1 LKYRYIA
8 AATVF
13 VLLVALSLFLFLG
26 NPASPTGNDELSLL
40 LETTTYTTQ
49 NGVRYQNDSSP
60 YHLLDAYLPDGD
72 GPFPALIYVHGG
84 GWVQG
89 NRSDFNAIAE
99 LYAKRGIA
107 GFSIDYSLS
116 SENQTAWP
124 QDLNDVITAI
134 QYIQENAAYYNVDPE
149 KIALMGSSA
158 GAHLISLVGTLSG
171 NETFLSTPQLAQV
184 KSKICL
190 IISYDG
196 VTDFQYIGEH
206 LNPSLIYNIVTGA
219 FKESYTQNPSLW
231 LQASPA
237 TYISSEDLP
246 FVFVH
251 GSNDMVVP
259 ISVAESF
266 NAKLHNVDV
275 ETHFIKVDGDHDVL
289 TSQESNL
296 QARYQLDPLLTK
308 AFNLKTNA

>member
-8 AATVF
+8 AAAVF
-13 VLLVALSLFLFLG
+13 VVLVALSLFLFLG
-26 NPASPTGNDELSLL
+26 NPASPTDNDESSLL

-49 NGVRYQNDSSP
+49 NSIRYQNDSSP
-60 YHLLDAYLPDGD
+60 YHLLDAYLPEGD

-89 NRSDFNAIAE
+89 NRSDFAAIAE

-116 SENQTAWP
+116 SANATAWP
-124 QDLNDVITAI
+124 KDLNDIITAI
-134 QYIQENAAYYNVDPE
+134 QYVQENAAHYNIDQE
-149 KIALMGSSA
+149 KMALMGSSA

-171 NETFLSTPQLAQV
+171 NESFISTPQLAQV

-196 VTDFQYIGEH
+196 VTDFEYIGQH
-206 LNPSLIYNIVTGA
+206 LNPSIIYNIVTGA
-219 FKESYTQNPSLW
+219 FKESYTQNSSLW

-237 TYISSEDLP
+237 NYISSDDLP

-251 GSNDMVVP
+251 GVNDVVVP
-259 ISVAESF
+259 VAVAESF
-266 NAKLHNVDV
+266 NVKLQNAGV
-275 ETHFIKVDGDHDVL
+275 ETHFIKVEGDHDVL

-296 QARYQLDPLLTK
+296 QARYQLDPFLKQFLGLT
-308 AFNLKTNA
+308 